1 MPSRRPPPPPPLPL
15 PTGPPPSA
23 TAAAAGSGGS
33 GGGGDGCSDD
43 SGGGGGGAPETWARA
58 FTVDPQRVLY
68 KDERVVAFWDRSPA
82 AAVHLLIVPRHAPL
96 VGVESLTPADA
107 PLLDHMAAVGRGL
120 AAEAT
125 PPRAPIPAAGG
136 RQRRQQQQQQPP
148 AAPAPNPTP
157 TGEVLLGFH
166 RWPLRSVP
174 HLHLHALRRPFH
186 PRWQAVRYTEWR
198 AACGTGFIRLDTVVR
213 RLGEG

>member
-1 MPSRRPPPPPPLPL
+1 MRSLPSFTPHPPPTPGWGARPRPLRPPPSSLVARRAAARPMPSRRPPPPPPLPL

-82 AAVHLLIVPRHAPL
+82 AAVYVP
-96 VGVESLTPADA
+96 G
-107 PLLDHMAAVGRGL
+107 GGW
-120 AAEAT
+120 
-125 PPRAPIPAAGG
+125 AGG
-136 RQRRQQQQQQPP
+136 TRLASTSVFWVGSQFFLCFFCTSASPGSRR
-148 AAPAPNPTP
+148 A
-157 TGEVLLGFH
+157 GV
-166 RWPLRSVP
+166 
-174 HLHLHALRRPFH
+174 
-186 PRWQAVRYTEWR
+186 
-198 AACGTGFIRLDTVVR
+198 TVGG
-213 RLGEG
+213 GEGGGGEAMVVGGPLGVTYGNLSPRG